1 MNIQL
6 ISTDKQLYKL
16 CRDTLA
22 GFRGNEWTLNVV
34 AIPGGE
40 GTPDL
45 VIWDCDSEVPLPR
58 ELDFEQERRNIFLV
72 SRKKMNPLRER
83 FPMAAVAILLKPVN
97 KATLRA
103 FLEHAVARH
112 ERAYAPSS
120 DVNALRADRD
130 EILQCLLHANL
141 KLQEYD
147 QDRTNFL
154 ARAVHDF
161 RAPLTAIDG
170 YCGLMLGQQLGPI
183 TEEQQEV
190 LERMQHSIKR
200 LSRMATAMFQLSVGR
215 QIEKRPN
222 LEKGDIDLCINQA
235 LHEITPFSEAKHI
248 HLSVQMM
255 PSSQVLYFDREQ
267 IEQVLINLL
276 DNACKFTPKYGSIEV
291 RGYPFFWERRAK
303 LKTAITNGERRTSR
317 LQAPNSF
324 RIDICDSGPGVP
336 VENLDKIFEEY
347 TSYSGGQDRSG
358 GGLGLAICKFIL
370 NLHQG
375 QVWAEA
381 GEDGSRFSF
390 VLPFIQHEAQLALTS
405 EPPHQ
410 LLQAGA

>member
-1 MNIQL
+1 
-6 ISTDKQLYKL
+6 
-16 CRDTLA
+16 
-22 GFRGNEWTLNVV
+22 
-34 AIPGGE
+34 
-40 GTPDL
+40 L
-45 VIWDCDSEVPLPR
+45 V
-58 ELDFEQERRNIFLV
+58 ELL
-72 SRKKMNPLRER
+72 
-83 FPMAAVAILLKPVN
+83 PMAAMAILLKPVN

-112 ERAYAPSS
+112 ERNRSTNVDS
-120 DVNALRADRD
+120 LRADRD

-170 YCGLMLGQQLGPI
+170 YCGLILGQQLGPI
-183 TEEQQEV
+183 SEEQQEV

-215 QIEKRPN
+215 QIEKRPD
-222 LEKGDIDLCINQA
+222 LQKGDIGACIEQA
-235 LHEITPFSEAKHI
+235 MHEIAPFSEAKHI
-248 HLSVQMM
+248 RLSLHMM
-255 PSSQVLYFDREQ
+255 HSAEALYFDREQ

-276 DNACKFTPKYGSIEV
+276 DNACKFTPKQGTIEV

-303 LKTAITNGERRTSR
+303 LKATFSSGERRTSR

-324 RIDICDSGPGVP
+324 RVDICDSGPGVP
-336 VENLDKIFEEY
+336 LENLEKIFEEY

-358 GGLGLAICKFIL
+358 GGLGLAICKFVL
-370 NLHQG
+370 NAHQG
-375 QVWAEA
+375 QVWAESRD
-381 GEDGSRFSF
+381 DGSTFSF
-390 VLPFIQHEAQLALTS
+390 VLPYVQQEAQLALMG

-410 LLQAGA
+410 VLQAGA

>member
-1 MNIQL
+1 MHIQL
-6 ISTDKQLYKL
+6 VSTDKQLYKL
-16 CRDTLA
+16 CRETLS
-22 GFRGNEWTLNVV
+22 GFRGEEWTLNLG
-34 AIPGGE
+34 AAGGPGE
-40 GTPDL
+40 ATPDL
-45 VIWDCDSEVPLPR
+45 FLWDCDSDVELPR
-58 ELDFEQERRNIFLV
+58 ELDFDQERKNIFLV
-72 SRKKMNPLRER
+72 SRKKMGAVRER
-83 FPMAAVAILLKPVN
+83 FPLAAVAILLKPVH

-112 ERAYAPSS
+112 KTNQAASMES
-120 DVNALRADRD
+120 LRADRD

-170 YCGLMLGQQLGPI
+170 YCGLILGQQLGRV
-183 TEEQQEV
+183 TEEQHEV

-215 QIEKRPN
+215 QIEKRPS
-222 LEKGDIDLCINQA
+222 LEKGDIEACIDQA
-235 LHEITPFSEAKHI
+235 MHEIAPFSEAKQI
-248 HLSVQMM
+248 RLSLQTE
-255 PSSQVLYFDREQ
+255 PPPHALYFDRSQ
-267 IEQVLINLL
+267 IEQVLVNLL

-291 RGYPFFWERRAK
+291 RGYPYFWERRAM
-303 LKTAITNGERRTSR
+303 LKTTIASGERRTSR
-317 LQAPNSF
+317 LQAPNAF
-324 RIDICDSGPGVP
+324 RIDIHDSGPGVP
-336 VENLDKIFEEY
+336 FEHLEKIFEEY

-375 QVWAEA
+375 QVWAES
-381 GEDGSRFSF
+381 GTDGSTFSF
-390 VLPFIQHEAQLALTS
+390 VLPFVQQEAQLTLANDS
-405 EPPHQ
+405 RRQ
-410 LLQAGA
+410 LVQAGA

>member
-1 MNIQL
+1 MHIQL
-6 ISTDKQLYKL
+6 VSTDKSLYKL
-16 CRDTLA
+16 CRETLA
-22 GFRGNEWTLNVV
+22 GFRENEWTLDKG
-34 AIPGGE
+34 AFPPADCS
-40 GTPDL
+40 PDL
-45 VIWDCDSEVPLPR
+45 FIWDCDSDVPLPK
-58 ELDFEQERRNIFLV
+58 ELDFDQERKNIFLV
-72 SRKKMNPLRER
+72 SRKKMAALVER
-83 FPMAAVAILLKPVN
+83 LPMAAMAILLKPVN
-97 KATLRA
+97 KAALRA

-112 ERAYAPSS
+112 ERNRSA
-120 DVNALRADRD
+120 DVDSLRADRD

-170 YCGLMLGQQLGPI
+170 YCGLILGQQLGPI
-183 TEEQQEV
+183 SEEQHEV

-215 QIEKRPN
+215 QVEKRAN
-222 LEKGDIDLCINQA
+222 LQKADIESCINQA
-235 LHEITPFSEAKHI
+235 MHEMAPFGEAKH
-248 HLSVQMM
+248 LQVSLQMM
-255 PSSQVLYFDREQ
+255 PSSQALYFDREQ
-267 IEQVLINLL
+267 IEQVLVNLL
-276 DNACKFTPKYGSIEV
+276 DNACKFTPKFGSIEV

-303 LKTAITNGERRTSR
+303 LKTTLTTGERRASR

-336 VENLDKIFEEY
+336 MENLEKIFEEY
-347 TSYSGGQDRSG
+347 TSYAGGQDRSG

-375 QVWAEA
+375 QVWAES
-381 GEDGSRFSF
+381 GGNGSTFSF
-390 VLPFIQHEAQLALTS
+390 VLPFVQQEAQLALMS

-410 LLQAGA
+410 LMQAGA

>member
-1 MNIQL
+1 MHIRL
-6 ISTDKQLYKL
+6 VSTDKSLYKL
-16 CRDTLA
+16 CRETLA
-22 GFRGNEWTLNVV
+22 GFRRNDWTLDL
-34 AIPGGE
+34 GGAPE
-40 GTPDL
+40 SASAPDL
-45 VIWDCDSEVPLPR
+45 VIWDCDSDVALPR
-58 ELDFEQERRNIFLV
+58 ELDFEQERQNLFLV
-72 SRKKMNPLRER
+72 SRKKMTALLER
-83 FPMAAVAILLKPVN
+83 LPMAAVAILLKPVH

-112 ERAYAPSS
+112 EKHRSS
-120 DVNALRADRD
+120 DLDALRADRD

-183 TEEQQEV
+183 TDEQHEV

-215 QIEKRPN
+215 QVDRRPN
-222 LEKGDIDLCINQA
+222 LQKGDIEACIDQA
-235 LHEITPFSEAKHI
+235 MHEIAPFGEAKNI
-248 HLSVQMM
+248 RLAW
-255 PSSQVLYFDREQ
+255 QVKSPPEALYFDREQ

-291 RGYPFFWERRAK
+291 RGYPYFWERRAK
-303 LKTAITNGERRTSR
+303 LRTTIINGERRTSR
-317 LQAPNSF
+317 LQTPNSF

-336 VENLDKIFEEY
+336 AENLEKIFEEY

-358 GGLGLAICKFIL
+358 GGLGLAICKLIL
-370 NLHQG
+370 NSHQG
-375 QVWAEA
+375 QVWAESS
-381 GEDGSRFSF
+381 GEGSTFSF
-390 VLPFIQHEAQLALTS
+390 VLPLIQQEAHPAFMT
-405 EPPHQ
+405 EPPQ
-410 LLQAGA
+410 QTMQAGA

>member
-1 MNIQL
+1 MHIQL
-6 ISTDKQLYKL
+6 VSTDKQLYKL
-16 CRDTLA
+16 CRETLG
-22 GFRGNEWTLNVV
+22 GFQGKDWTLN
-34 AIPGGE
+34 AGGAPEPGVPE
-40 GTPDL
+40 ADL
-45 VIWDCDSEVPLPR
+45 CIWDCDSDVALPTH
-58 ELDFEQERRNIFLV
+58 LDFEQERKNIFLV
-72 SRKKMNPLRER
+72 SRKKMAALRDR
-83 FPMAAVAILLKPVN
+83 LPMAAVAILLKPVN

-103 FLEHAVARH
+103 FLEHALARH
-112 ERAYAPSS
+112 HKDYSA
-120 DVNALRADRD
+120 DVHSLRADRD

-170 YCGLMLGQQLGPI
+170 YCGLLLGQQLGNT
-183 TEEQQEV
+183 TEEQHEV

-200 LSRMATAMFQLSVGR
+200 LSRMATAMFELSVGR
-215 QIEKRPN
+215 QLEKRPD
-222 LEKGDIDLCINQA
+222 LQKGDIDACIGQA
-235 LHEITPFSEAKHI
+235 MHEIAPFSEAKHI
-248 HLSVQMM
+248 HLALHLM
-255 PSSQVLYFDREQ
+255 SSPHPLLFDRQQ

-291 RGYPFFWERRAK
+291 RGYPYFWERRAR
-303 LKTAITNGERRTSR
+303 LKSAINGERRSSK
-317 LQAPNSF
+317 LHAPNSY

-336 VENLDKIFEEY
+336 FEHIEKIFEEY

-358 GGLGLAICKFIL
+358 GGLGLAICRFIL

-381 GEDGSRFSF
+381 GAQGSTFSF
-390 VLPFIQHEAQLALTS
+390 VLPLVQQESHVALVS
-405 EPPHQ
+405 EMPRHAI
-410 LLQAGA
+410 QAGV

>member
-1 MNIQL
+1 MYIQL
-6 ISTDKQLYKL
+6 VSTDKQLYEL
-16 CRDTLA
+16 CRETFA
-22 GFRGNEWTLNVV
+22 GFRGNEWTLN
-34 AIPGGE
+34 AGAAAGGPL
-40 GTPDL
+40 PDL
-45 VIWDCDSEVPLPR
+45 VIWDCDSDVPLPS

-72 SRKKMNPLRER
+72 SRKKMAALVER
-83 FPMAAVAILLKPVN
+83 LPMAAMAILLKPVN

-112 ERAYAPSS
+112 EMNRTN
-120 DVNALRADRD
+120 DVSTLRADRD

-170 YCGLMLGQQLGPI
+170 YCGLILGHQLGPI
-183 TEEQQEV
+183 TEEQQDV
-190 LERMQHSIKR
+190 LDRMQHSIKR

-222 LEKGDIDLCINQA
+222 LREADLEGCIDQA
-235 LHEITPFSEAKHI
+235 MHEITPFAEGKHI
-248 HLSVQMM
+248 NLSLQLM
-255 PSSQVLYFDREQ
+255 PVPQPLYFDREQ

-291 RGYPFFWERRAK
+291 RGYPYFWERRAK
-303 LKTAITNGERRTSR
+303 LKTANINGERRSAR
-317 LQAPNSF
+317 LQAPNAF
-324 RIDICDSGPGVP
+324 RVDICDSGPGVP
-336 VENLDKIFEEY
+336 FEHLEKIFEEY

-375 QVWAEA
+375 QVWAES
-381 GEDGSRFSF
+381 GTDGSTFSF
-390 VLPFIQHEAQLALTS
+390 VLPFAQQEAELTLMNGS
-405 EPPHQ
+405 PRQ
-410 LLQAGA
+410 VLQAGA

>member
-22 GFRGNEWTLNVV
+22 GFRGNEWMLNVG

-40 GTPDL
+40 ETPDL

-112 ERAYAPSS
+112 ERAYSPSS

-170 YCGLMLGQQLGPI
+170 YCGLILGQQLGPI
-183 TEEQQEV
+183 SDEQHEV

-215 QIEKRPN
+215 QVEKRPN
-222 LEKGDIDLCINQA
+222 LQKGDIEACINQA
-235 LHEITPFSEAKHI
+235 MHEMAPLGEAKHLQ
-248 HLSVQMM
+248 LSLQIM
-255 PSSQVLYFDREQ
+255 PSSQALYFDREQ
-267 IEQVLINLL
+267 IEQVLVNLL

-291 RGYPFFWERRAK
+291 RGYPYFWERRAQ
-303 LKTAITNGERRTSR
+303 LKTTLTTGERRALR

-336 VENLDKIFEEY
+336 VENLEKIFEEY

-375 QVWAEA
+375 QVWAESI
-381 GEDGSRFSF
+381 GSGSTFSF
-390 VLPFIQHEAQLALTS
+390 VLPFVQQEAQLAIMS

-410 LLQAGA
+410 VMQAGA